1 MGDTTDRTRREL
13 QDDLRARGLPLVL
26 EAAVRR
32 RALLGRTSAVL
43 SGAAVAAWSVRI
55 ADLAS
60 ERLMLPAELPDDTAP
75 ADWNDPW
82 LVVFVIASLTLL
94 AAPLVTWLVASL
106 LPRIGA
112 RWRTGLGVA
121 TTVLTLAAAG
131 TTLPAPL
138 LVTVVVVVIAATYWG
153 LGAIVVWA
161 SKRSLRELDT
171 LGTMGSRVL
180 PLLLLTFLFF
190 FFNAEIWQVATKL
203 DVARTVGTVAV
214 ITVLAI
220 VLTFVN
226 ARDELQETIA
236 RVGEADAPPL
246 RRAERLNVLL
256 ITVLVTMMQFTLVA
270 VLVFVFF
277 VGFGILAVP
286 EATAQAW
293 MGEAPT
299 RLSGPLAQVPVSTA
313 LLKVCLV
320 LAAFSGLN
328 FVAGASADR
337 TYRATFVEPVLHEVE
352 DGLRVRAVY
361 RARSSNSRPSTD
373 GTPGSARTEA

>member
-1 MGDTTDRTRREL
+1 M
-13 QDDLRARGLPLVL
+13 
-26 EAAVRR
+26 
-32 RALLGRTSAVL
+32 
-43 SGAAVAAWSVRI
+43 AAWSVRI
-55 ADLAS
+55 ADLAA

-82 LVVFVIASLTLL
+82 LVVFVIASLTP
-94 AAPLVTWLVASL
+94 ARRSAGDVAG
-106 LPRIGA
+106 R
-112 RWRTGLGVA
+112 V
-121 TTVLTLAAAG
+121 AAASDRCPVAHG
-131 TTLPAPL
+131 SRRGDDRADARRRGDRPARAL

-226 ARDELQETIA
+226 ARDELQEAIA

-246 RRAERLNVLL
+246 RRAERL
-256 ITVLVTMMQFTLVA
+256 QRAAHHGARDDDA
-270 VLVFVFF
+270 VH
-277 VGFGILAVP
+277 AH
-286 EATAQAW
+286 W
-293 MGEAPT
+293 
-299 RLSGPLAQVPVSTA
+299 R
-313 LLKVCLV
+313 CW
-320 LAAFSGLN
+320 
-328 FVAGASADR
+328 
-337 TYRATFVEPVLHEVE
+337 
-352 DGLRVRAVY
+352 
-361 RARSSNSRPSTD
+361 SSSS
-373 GTPGSARTEA
+373 S